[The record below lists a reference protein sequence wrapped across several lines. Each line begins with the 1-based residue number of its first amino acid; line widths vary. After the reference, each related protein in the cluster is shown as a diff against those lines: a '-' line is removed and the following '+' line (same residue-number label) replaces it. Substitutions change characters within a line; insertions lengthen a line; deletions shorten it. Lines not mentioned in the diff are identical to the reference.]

1 MVATSQAPRYVQVL
15 LALATVALLV
25 ATIVRRRAASMR
37 GGKDSVL

>member
-15 LALATVALLV
+15 LALAAVAVLVTTV
-25 ATIVRRRAASMR
+25 VRRRAASLR